1 MVSMDRR
8 RVLIGIGA
16 VAGTVGAG
24 AAYQTI
30 GSELAEREHPPPGE
44 LIDVG
49 DHRLHLHARET
60 AGDDA
65 PTVVIEAGSGAWS
78 LDWHH
83 VGTALSTS
91 RRVVTYDRAG
101 YGWSDPGPTPRTARR
116 IANELLRA
124 LSAAGIDGPYV
135 LVGHSFGGYT
145 TRLVADAIPGDVAGV
160 VLVDSRQEEIHSRI
174 PAEVTEQQPP
184 LDLFR
189 KLARLGLVRATID
202 VWGTDAPGL
211 PPTLGAMDPGVQ
223 ETYLEIGYRPA
234 YFQAVLDE
242 GAVIKES
249 DDQVR
254 ETGGLGD
261 IPLVVL
267 SHGVPDMFE
276 GLSREGANAAERVW
290 QDGQR
295 KLARLSTNGTRIV
308 AEDAGHNVQFDQPEL
323 VIRSIRDLVERGR
336 RA

>member
-1 MVSMDRR
+1 M
-8 RVLIGIGA
+8 
-16 VAGTVGAG
+16 AGTAGAG
-24 AAYQTI
+24 AACQTI
-30 GSELAEREHPPPGE
+30 GSELAEREHPPPVE

-49 DHRLHLHARET
+49 GHRLHLHARGT
-60 AGDDA
+60 AGDDD

-91 RRVVTYDRAG
+91 IRVVTYDRAG

-116 IANELLRA
+116 IVSELLRV
-124 LSAAGIDGPYV
+124 LSTAGIDGPYV

-145 TRLVADAIPGDVAGV
+145 TRLLADEIPEDVAGI
-160 VLVDSRQEEIHSRI
+160 VLVDSRQEGIHPRL
-174 PAEVTEQQPP
+174 PAEVTERQPP
-184 LDLFR
+184 LDLFQT
-189 KLARLGLVRATID
+189 LARLGLVRATID
-202 VWGTDAPGL
+202 VWGADAPGL
-211 PPTLGAMDPGVQ
+211 PPTLGAMDPDVR

-242 GAVIKES
+242 GGVIERS
-249 DDQVR
+249 DEQVR
-254 ETGGLGD
+254 GTGGLGD

-295 KLARLSTNGTRIV
+295 ELARLSTNGTRLV
-308 AEDAGHNVQFDQPEL
+308 AEDAGHNVQFDRPEL
-323 VIRSIRDLVERGR
+323 VIRSIRELVETVR